1 MDCDITE
8 IPGADNLFQA
18 EDVLKDIQDRY
29 AKLYDC
35 RNSYLLING
44 TSGGLIAAILASV
57 PAGKK
62 LLMAKNCHK
71 SIFNALTLGN
81 IEPVYLH
88 PEIDEEYGI
97 TGAINPE
104 EVKRLLAETPEA
116 EAVILPSP
124 NYYGICSDIEAI
136 TMRARSS

>member
-1 MDCDITE
+1 MIEFLLNHADKKTVSYHMPGHKGSKLYRQLGYGKWLDNFMDCDITE

-44 TSGGLIAAILASV
+44 TSGGLIAEILSSV

-62 LLMAKNCHK
+62 LLMAKNFHK
-71 SIFNALTLGN
+71 
-81 IEPVYLH
+81 
-88 PEIDEEYGI
+88 
-97 TGAINPE
+97 
-104 EVKRLLAETPEA
+104 
-116 EAVILPSP
+116 
-124 NYYGICSDIEAI
+124 
-136 TMRARSS
+136 